1 MDREALKGVLLALKL
16 TLSLKN
22 YMVLF
27 ISGVVVMM
35 TLALLVVP
43 KNLYESIY
51 ADQAE
56 NYSQD
61 IAVQTSTGIAYALR
75 DFDAKIDQLIE
86 EPAFQLLV
94 ESDES
99 DTVLNFGFSQ
109 LMADYLSPRSL
120 DQYYVQNIDLYVK
133 STGAVYSYGN
143 KPTRLSQ
150 PFQSDYM
157 TQALVYPM
165 ELNWIGYNPE
175 SDSIDISRLIYDPA
189 TYETEALLVI
199 RMSVDFLLDKFNAFN
214 TISIDK
220 MYIADEQARVMGA
233 NDKKA
238 LGTTAEYA
246 ELIQNKQSGTISNSS
261 QLIIFS
267 RLEDVAASF
276 PYEKWTTIVL
286 IDKDILFSSLDKL
299 VGFLYVFAAAI
310 AAIGIFLAVMIA
322 QRVSRPIGSL
332 VRAMS
337 QAEQGNLAMSLQ
349 TNSSIREVSLFN
361 RGFNEM
367 TAKLNNLINTVYKI
381 RLAEKE
387 AQLRNL
393 LAKINPHFLFN
404 TLQMISWKAHEY
416 EADQVCDMI
425 HSLSYMLE
433 TELYADGDQ
442 TFTLAEE
449 LKYIEHYVK
458 IIRSKYVDKIAVRIH
473 VPEELLQYQIP
484 KLVIQPIL
492 ENAITHGLAPKTSSG
507 QVSLEVFRDKEDM
520 VIQVV
525 DDGVGMRS
533 NVLKKALD
541 LGAADYETTV
551 AGKHGIAL
559 ANIQQRIHL
568 LYGDEYGLAI
578 ESNLAEGTRITMR
591 VPLLK
596 DEGKDIHDQ
605 DTHR

>member
-1 MDREALKGVLLALKL
+1 MKL

-27 ISGVVVMM
+27 ISGVVVLM

-86 EPAFQLLV
+86 EPAFQQLV
-94 ESDES
+94 AADEPDS
-99 DTVLNFGFSQ
+99 GSYFGFSQ
-109 LMADYLSPRSL
+109 LMSDYLSPRSL
-120 DQYYVQNIDLYVK
+120 DRYYVQNIDLYVK
-133 STGAVYSYGN
+133 SSGATYSFGS
-143 KPTRLSQ
+143 KPTRLKQ

-165 ELNWIGYNPE
+165 ELNWIGYNPDA
-175 SDSIDISRLIYDPA
+175 DSIDISRLIYDPA

-220 MYIADEQARVMGA
+220 MYITDEQARVMGA

-246 ELIQNKQSGTISNSS
+246 DLIKNKQSGTISNPS

-286 IDKDILFSSLDKL
+286 INKDVLFSSLNKL
-299 VGFLYVFAAAI
+299 VGFLYAFAAAI
-310 AAIGIFLAVMIA
+310 AAIGIFMAVMIA
-322 QRVSRPIGSL
+322 QRVSQPIGRL
-332 VRAMS
+332 VKAMS
-337 QAEQGNLAMSLQ
+337 QAEQGNLATSLE
-349 TNSSIREVSLFN
+349 TRSSIREVRLFN

-367 TAKLNNLINTVYKI
+367 TTKLNNLINTVYKI

-387 AQLRNL
+387 SQLRNL

-449 LKYIEHYVK
+449 LQYIEHYVK
-458 IIRSKYVDKIAVRIH
+458 IIRSKYVDKITVRID
-473 VPEELLQYQIP
+473 VPEALLPYQIP

-492 ENAITHGLAPKTSSG
+492 ENAITHGLAPKTSAG
-507 QVSLEVFRDKEDM
+507 QVTLAASRDGDDL
-520 VIQVV
+520 VIKIV
-525 DDGVGMRS
+525 DDGVGIRS
-533 NVLKKALD
+533 NVLKNALD
-541 LGAADYETTV
+541 LVEMEDEPAVTGR
-551 AGKHGIAL
+551 HGIAL
-559 ANIQQRIHL
+559 ANIQQRVHL
-568 LYGDEYGLAI
+568 LYGDAYGLLI
-578 ESNLAEGTRITMR
+578 ESDLSSGTCVTLRI
-591 VPLLK
+591 PLRK
-596 DEGKDIHDQ
+596 K
-605 DTHR
+605 

>member
-1 MDREALKGVLLALKL
+1 MKLKL

-27 ISGVVVMM
+27 ISSVVVLM

-94 ESDES
+94 ESDAPDS
-99 DTVLNFGFSQ
+99 VLNFGFSQ
-109 LMADYLSPRSL
+109 LMSDYLSPRSL

-133 STGAVYSYGN
+133 SSGAVYSYGS

-157 TQALVYPM
+157 KQALVYPM
-165 ELNWIGYNPE
+165 ELNWIGYN
-175 SDSIDISRLIYDPA
+175 STVDSIDISRLIYNPA

-220 MYIADEQARVMGA
+220 MFIADDQARVMGA
-233 NDKKA
+233 NDKRA

-246 ELIQNKQSGTISNSS
+246 DLIKNKQSGTISNSS

-286 IDKDILFSSLDKL
+286 IDKDILFANLNQL
-299 VGFLYVFAAAI
+299 AGFLYAFAVVI
-310 AAIGIFLAVMIA
+310 AAMGIILAVMIA

-332 VRAMS
+332 VRAMN
-337 QAEQGNLAMSLQ
+337 QAQQGHLSTSLE
-349 TNSSIREVSLFN
+349 THSSIREVSLFN
-361 RGFNEM
+361 HGFNEM
-367 TAKLNNLINTVYKI
+367 TAKLNNLINTVYRI

-449 LKYIEHYVK
+449 LQYIEHYVK
-458 IIRSKYVDKIAVRIH
+458 IIRSKYVDKIAVQIH
-473 VPEELLQYQIP
+473 VPGELFSYQIP

-507 QVSLEVFRDKEDM
+507 QVSLEVFRDNEDM

-533 NVLKKALD
+533 NVLKEALNLD
-541 LGAADYETTV
+541 AVDNETEST
-551 AGKHGIAL
+551 GRHGIAL

-568 LYGDEYGLAI
+568 LYGDGYGLTIA
-578 ESNLAEGTRITMR
+578 SNLTRGTCVTLRI
-591 VPLLK
+591 PLLK
-596 DEGKDIHDQ
+596 TEGKDNHDQ

>member
-1 MDREALKGVLLALKL
+1 MPIRHRKQSKAGFGLELKP

-27 ISGVVVMM
+27 ISGVVVLM

-75 DFDAKIDQLIE
+75 DFDAKIDQLVE
-86 EPAFQLLV
+86 EPVFRQLV
-94 ESDES
+94 ESDQDEP
-99 DTVLNFGFSQ
+99 TQWFVFNQ

-133 STGAVYSYGN
+133 SSGAAYSYGS

-150 PFQSDYM
+150 PFQSVYM
-157 TQALVYPM
+157 AQALVYPM
-165 ELNWIGYNPE
+165 ELNWMGYNPAV
-175 SDSIDISRLIYDPA
+175 DSIDISRLIYDPV
-189 TYETEALLVI
+189 TYETKALLVI

-220 MYIADEQARVMGA
+220 MYITDEEARVMGA

-246 ELIQNKQSGTISNSS
+246 ELIRNKQSGTISNPS

-267 RLEDVAASF
+267 RLEDVEASF
-276 PYEKWTTIVL
+276 PYEKWTTIVQ
-286 IDKDILFSSLDKL
+286 IDKSILFASLNQL
-299 VGFLYVFAAAI
+299 VGFLYVFAAMI
-310 AAIGIFLAVMIA
+310 AAMGIVLAVLIA
-322 QRVSRPIGSL
+322 RRVSRPIDSL
-332 VRAMS
+332 VRAMG
-337 QAEQGNLAMSLQ
+337 QAEQGNLVTSLESR
-349 TNSSIREVSLFN
+349 SSIREVRLFN

-433 TELYADGDQ
+433 TELYANGDQ

-449 LKYIEHYVK
+449 LQYIEHYVK
-458 IIRSKYVDKIAVRIH
+458 IIRSKYVDKIEVQIQ

-484 KLVIQPIL
+484 KLIIQPIL
-492 ENAITHGLAPKTSSG
+492 ENAITHGLAPKTSAG
-507 QVSLEVFRDKEDM
+507 QVWLQVTREGEDM
-520 VIQVV
+520 VITIV

-533 NVLKKALD
+533 NVLKNALD
-541 LGAADYETTV
+541 LDATEAEKAAT
-551 AGKHGIAL
+551 GRHGIAL
-559 ANIQQRIHL
+559 ANIQQRVHL
-568 LYGDEYGLAI
+568 LYGEAYGLAI
-578 ESNLAEGTRITMR
+578 ESNLSDGTRVTLRI
-591 VPLLK
+591 PLQK
-596 DEGKDIHDQ
+596 TGE
-605 DTHR
+605 R

>member
-1 MDREALKGVLLALKL
+1 
-16 TLSLKN
+16 
-22 YMVLF
+22 
-27 ISGVVVMM
+27 
-35 TLALLVVP
+35 
-43 KNLYESIY
+43 
-51 ADQAE
+51 
-56 NYSQD
+56 
-61 IAVQTSTGIAYALR
+61 
-75 DFDAKIDQLIE
+75 
-86 EPAFQLLV
+86 
-94 ESDES
+94 
-99 DTVLNFGFSQ
+99 
-109 LMADYLSPRSL
+109 
-120 DQYYVQNIDLYVK
+120 
-133 STGAVYSYGN
+133 
-143 KPTRLSQ
+143 
-150 PFQSDYM
+150 
-157 TQALVYPM
+157 
-165 ELNWIGYNPE
+165 
-175 SDSIDISRLIYDPA
+175 
-189 TYETEALLVI
+189 
-199 RMSVDFLLDKFNAFN
+199 
-214 TISIDK
+214 
-220 MYIADEQARVMGA
+220 
-233 NDKKA
+233 
-238 LGTTAEYA
+238 
-246 ELIQNKQSGTISNSS
+246 
-261 QLIIFS
+261 
-267 RLEDVAASF
+267 
-276 PYEKWTTIVL
+276 
-286 IDKDILFSSLDKL
+286 
-299 VGFLYVFAAAI
+299 
-310 AAIGIFLAVMIA
+310 
-322 QRVSRPIGSL
+322 
-332 VRAMS
+332 
-337 QAEQGNLAMSLQ
+337 
-349 TNSSIREVSLFN
+349 
-361 RGFNEM
+361 
-367 TAKLNNLINTVYKI
+367 
-381 RLAEKE
+381 
-387 AQLRNL
+387 
-393 LAKINPHFLFN
+393 
-404 TLQMISWKAHEY
+404 MISWKAHEY

-578 ESNLAEGTRITMR
+578 ESNLAEGTRITLR

>member
-1 MDREALKGVLLALKL
+1 MELKL

-27 ISGVVVMM
+27 ISGVVVLM

-86 EPAFQLLV
+86 EPAFQQLV
-94 ESDES
+94 AADEPDS
-99 DTVLNFGFSQ
+99 GSYFGFSQ
-109 LMADYLSPRSL
+109 LMSDYLSPRSL
-120 DQYYVQNIDLYVK
+120 DRYYVQNIDLYVK
-133 STGAVYSYGN
+133 SSGATYSFGS
-143 KPTRLSQ
+143 KPTRLKQ

-165 ELNWIGYNPE
+165 ELNWIGYNPDA
-175 SDSIDISRLIYDPA
+175 DSIDISRLIYDPA

-220 MYIADEQARVMGA
+220 MYITDEQARVMGA

-246 ELIQNKQSGTISNSS
+246 DLIKNKQSGTISNPS

-286 IDKDILFSSLDKL
+286 INKDVLFSSLNKL
-299 VGFLYVFAAAI
+299 VGFLYAFAAAI
-310 AAIGIFLAVMIA
+310 AAIGIFMAVMIA
-322 QRVSRPIGSL
+322 QRVSQPIGRL
-332 VRAMS
+332 VKAMS
-337 QAEQGNLAMSLQ
+337 QAEQGNLATSLE
-349 TNSSIREVSLFN
+349 TRSSIREVRLFN

-367 TAKLNNLINTVYKI
+367 TTKLNNLINTVYKI

-387 AQLRNL
+387 SQLRNL

-449 LKYIEHYVK
+449 LQYIEHYVK
-458 IIRSKYVDKIAVRIH
+458 IIRSKYVDKITVRID
-473 VPEELLQYQIP
+473 VPEALLPYQIP

-492 ENAITHGLAPKTSSG
+492 ENAITHGLAPKTSAG
-507 QVSLEVFRDKEDM
+507 QVTLAASRDGDDL
-520 VIQVV
+520 VIKIV
-525 DDGVGMRS
+525 DDGVGIRS
-533 NVLKKALD
+533 NVLKNALD
-541 LGAADYETTV
+541 LVEMEDEPAVTGR
-551 AGKHGIAL
+551 HGIAL
-559 ANIQQRIHL
+559 ANIQQRVHL
-568 LYGDEYGLAI
+568 LYGDAYGLLI
-578 ESNLAEGTRITMR
+578 ESDLSSGTCVTLRI
-591 VPLLK
+591 PLRK
-596 DEGKDIHDQ
+596 K
-605 DTHR
+605 